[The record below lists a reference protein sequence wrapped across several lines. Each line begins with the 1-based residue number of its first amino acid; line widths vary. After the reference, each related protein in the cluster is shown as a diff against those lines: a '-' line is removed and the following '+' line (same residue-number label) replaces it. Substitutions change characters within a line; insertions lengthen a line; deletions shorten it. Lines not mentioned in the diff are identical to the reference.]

1 MDIHLERNWMQPEG
15 SLHKKT
21 CKTNFF
27 RFDWTTSI
35 ISLPFVFSKYLQN
48 FEVGRSTI
56 WYKKVKISFESW
68 NNLILGRKKFCF
80 VFVAKFQIFHE
91 ILWKFSKNKK
101 FWAQKFQSLGN
112 LSIFVSI
119 FFESTRNGSID
130 GRKNAG
136 AYKIML

>member
-1 MDIHLERNWMQPEG
+1 MQPEG

-48 FEVGRSTI
+48 FEVGRSTMR
-56 WYKKVKISFESW
+56 YKKEKISFKIR
-68 NNLILGRKKFCF
+68 NNFILGRKKNLFCLCSKILNF
-80 VFVAKFQIFHE
+80 SRNFAKIRK
-91 ILWKFSKNKK
+91 ISKNKK
-101 FWAQKFQSLGN
+101 FQAQKIPSLSN

-119 FFESTRNGSID
+119 FFEFFRVYSKWFDRWSKKCRCLAN
-130 GRKNAG
+130 RH
-136 AYKIML
+136 